1 MFEKSKIVVG
11 LSLFDFYTCSNNS
24 IMYVQ
29 YCLTDD
35 DMNVE
40 ITGVPGME
48 GLLRRLDLP
57 AFCRAKQ
64 VNHPSLQFTM
74 NETQTQRRASALILD
89 TVYELDAPVLSH
101 MAQMFPK
108 IYTLGPLNALLHS
121 QIGDVS
127 RSLASH
133 ASLWKTNPNCM
144 TWLDNQPSKSVLYV
158 SFGTTVKLTREQTLE
173 FWYGL
178 VNSGHRF
185 LWAIR
190 SDITSGSGFV
200 ELEMATKE
208 RGYMV
213 DWVSQEE
220 VLAHWAVGGF
230 LTHSGWNSTM
240 ESIVADIPMI
250 CWPYFGDHH
259 IISRS
264 VCDDWKVGLRL
275 NGNCERNNIETTIR
289 TLMEFK
295 KEEIQSSMDAVSKVA
310 HDNVIKGG
318 SSHNNLEL
326 LIQDIR
332 NMGI

>member
-1 MFEKSKIVVG
+1 
-11 LSLFDFYTCSNNS
+11 
-24 IMYVQ
+24 
-29 YCLTDD
+29 
-35 DMNVE
+35 MNVE

-48 GLLRRLDLP
+48 GLLRRVDLP
-57 AFCRAKQ
+57 GFCRAKQ
-64 VNHPSLQFTM
+64 VNNPSLQFTM

-89 TVYELDAPVLSH
+89 SVYELDAPVLSH

-144 TWLDNQPSKSVLYV
+144 TWLDSQPSKSVLYV
-158 SFGTTVKLTREQTLE
+158 SFGTLVKLTREQIIE

-178 VNSGHRF
+178 LNSGHRF

-190 SDITSGSGFV
+190 LDITSGSGFV
-200 ELEMATKE
+200 ELERATKE

-275 NGNCERNNIETTIR
+275 NENCERKNIETTIR

-295 KEEIQSSMDAVSKVA
+295 KEDIQSSMDAISKVA